1 LLAGVELPLIVDAR
15 DQSVALDH
23 EPSIAIVG
31 AGAAGITLALAFAE
45 KSIRCLVLE
54 AGGERLDDTAQK
66 FYRAASIS
74 PHDHGP
80 VHLARRRALGGT
92 TAIWSGRCIPFDP
105 IDFED
110 RPWIPYARWPVTYE
124 DVARYYPKALEICQ
138 AGPALFR
145 AGEALAG
152 SSPMLVDGVTNADVI
167 LDRIERFSEPT
178 HFGRRYRERLA
189 ASREVTVLLHA
200 NALEITVDASNGRV
214 SGVLAATATGRRF
227 KVSAKKV
234 IVANGALETARLL
247 LASRSVCL
255 VGVGNAAGLVGRFYQ
270 SHFEGE
276 VGEIQFHGKPRAGYE
291 RSPENVYCRRYIW
304 LSPTAQRRDHLGGLV
319 VRPHHR
325 WIADPAHG
333 SAVLSAGYLVKNLIG
348 PEYGR
353 PMSSPAERAATVR
366 TALYVRHLMNIVLGS
381 PALTAFAVDWIRRRT
396 LATRKLPSVVLR
408 NASNRYVLDI
418 NAEQVPNP
426 DSRVYLSFEN
436 DALGMP
442 LLHIDWRTTD
452 LDREMV
458 ARGLRVLQAAFAGGS
473 QAGRDGATIS
483 FDGQTFERQVAA
495 LTRIGGHHIGTAR
508 MGRSRDEGV
517 VNADGE
523 AFDVRGLFLSGA
535 ATFPTSGFTN
545 PTLVIVALALR
556 LADHLAGLRD

>member
-1 LLAGVELPLIVDAR
+1 MIVDAR

-23 EPSIAIVG
+23 ETSIAIVG

-54 AGGERLDDTAQK
+54 AGGERLDHTAQE

-74 PHDHGP
+74 PHNHGP
-80 VHLARRRALGGT
+80 VHLGRRRVLGGT
-92 TAIWSGRCIPFDP
+92 TAIWGGRCIPFDP

-124 DVARYYPKALEICQ
+124 NVARYYPKALELCQ

-145 AGEALAG
+145 AGEALPG

-189 ASREVTVLLHA
+189 ASQEVTVLLHA

-214 SGVLAATATGRRF
+214 SGILAATTAGRRL

-255 VGVGNAAGLVGRFYQ
+255 AGVGNAAGLVGRFYQ

-276 VGEIQFHGKPRAGYE
+276 VGEIQFHGKPRNSRLDYE

-325 WIADPAHG
+325 KMADPDHG
-333 SAVLSAGYLVKNLIG
+333 SAVLSAGYLVQGLIV
-348 PEYGR
+348 PEYR
-353 PMSSPAERAATVR
+353 PVSPLTERAATKR
-366 TALYVRHLMNIVLGS
+366 AALYVRHLTNIVLGS

-408 NASNRYVLDI
+408 NASNRYVLNI

-426 DSRVYLSFEN
+426 DSRVYLSSEN

-458 ARGLRVLQAAFAGGS
+458 ARGLRVLQAAFVGGS
-473 QAGRDGATIS
+473 QAGGDGATIS
-483 FDGQTFERQVAA
+483 FNDQAFERQVAA
-495 LTRIGGHHIGTAR
+495 LTRIRGHHLGTAR
-508 MGRSRDEGV
+508 MGHSEDEGV

-523 AFDVRGLFLSGA
+523 VFGVRGLFVAGA
-535 ATFPTSGFTN
+535 ATFPTSGFAN

-556 LADHLAGLRD
+556 LADHLAGLRG